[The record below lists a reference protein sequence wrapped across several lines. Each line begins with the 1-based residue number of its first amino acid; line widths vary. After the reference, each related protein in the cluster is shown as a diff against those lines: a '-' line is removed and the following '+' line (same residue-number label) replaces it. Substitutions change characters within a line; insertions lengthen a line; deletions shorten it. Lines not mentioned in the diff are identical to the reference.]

1 MRLHSF
7 FITLT
12 GLLAC
17 VHISYAQQYFFAR
30 YTPKNGLVNN
40 RARTLYQDSK
50 GRLYICTYGGLSVYD
65 GARFINYTTEDGLT
79 TSLVND
85 IVEMGDDSLWVIP
98 NGPGLH
104 ALVHGILR
112 NITTADHFYPVINQ
126 LLRGS
131 DGYYYA
137 LADEGFFRWEW
148 DRFIRISLPESV
160 GKGSGLNLLQGVEWN
175 GKLFLISQ
183 SYSYTPS
190 RPPSLIVFDL
200 ATRRCLTVPN
210 SPAYYFVIVTPSHDI
225 LLATDKGV
233 RKVDPD
239 ALGHDEIRL
248 LSPPFPYAR
257 TSGMLSSY
265 LYFGRDSSLW
275 LVCGKEITRI
285 DREGSKQTFTGENGL
300 PPGQINSILQDC
312 ENNIWF
318 TNEQNGLVKLVSR
331 QVEFYTQPEPGFT
344 MTDISARDNS
354 DSVWFYDRFKTSL
367 LLVRGNMMKI
377 YRGVGVLPSAYQ
389 VLIGK
394 RSYVI
399 AGKEIYALHFLPGQR
414 YRTSLL
420 FR

>member
-160 GKGSGLNLLQGVEWN
+160 GKGSGLNLLHQSV
-175 GKLFLISQ
+175 LFLHPVQTSLADRLRPGYPAMPDRPEQ
-183 SYSYTPS
+183 S
-190 RPPSLIVFDL
+190 
-200 ATRRCLTVPN
+200 
-210 SPAYYFVIVTPSHDI
+210 
-225 LLATDKGV
+225 
-233 RKVDPD
+233 
-239 ALGHDEIRL
+239 RL
-248 LSPPFPYAR
+248 LLCDCDAFP
-257 TSGMLSSY
+257 
-265 LYFGRDSSLW
+265 
-275 LVCGKEITRI
+275 
-285 DREGSKQTFTGENGL
+285 
-300 PPGQINSILQDC
+300 
-312 ENNIWF
+312 
-318 TNEQNGLVKLVSR
+318 
-331 QVEFYTQPEPGFT
+331 
-344 MTDISARDNS
+344 
-354 DSVWFYDRFKTSL
+354 
-367 LLVRGNMMKI
+367 
-377 YRGVGVLPSAYQ
+377 
-389 VLIGK
+389 
-394 RSYVI
+394 
-399 AGKEIYALHFLPGQR
+399 
-414 YRTSLL
+414 
-420 FR
+420 